1 MKQLKPYLFNLT
13 LSLFLSASC
22 YLSAQTNSTLNDY
35 QQVKSSVSASPTIGV
50 IDTRKCLEE
59 SKLSK
64 HERVALEKMKA
75 KMESVLKEKQ
85 KAVAEIENKL
95 RDEDYMDSVS
105 DDLERELKH
114 KRRVLTE
121 EGMELSRQFTENLEA
136 ANMKLIQTVIEAIG
150 AASKEVATEMGQQN
164 KSLDIILS
172 NEACTYFSPHLDVTS
187 QILAKMDHQFETTKK
202 EEVQK

>member
-85 KAVAEIENKL
+85 KARFMYGIVEKQFRNYYKTAIR
-95 RDEDYMDSVS
+95 RD
-105 DDLERELKH
+105 
-114 KRRVLTE
+114 
-121 EGMELSRQFTENLEA
+121 G
-136 ANMKLIQTVIEAIG
+136 
-150 AASKEVATEMGQQN
+150 
-164 KSLDIILS
+164 
-172 NEACTYFSPHLDVTS
+172 
-187 QILAKMDHQFETTKK
+187 
-202 EEVQK
+202 